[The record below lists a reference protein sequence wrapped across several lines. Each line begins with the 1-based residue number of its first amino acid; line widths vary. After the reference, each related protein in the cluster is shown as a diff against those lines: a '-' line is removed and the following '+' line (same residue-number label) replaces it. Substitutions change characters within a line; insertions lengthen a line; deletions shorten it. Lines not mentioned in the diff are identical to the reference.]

1 VTRLLGFIVLVV
13 LAVVFAY
20 AVFGNR
26 DLAES
31 GNATLD
37 LVRNEGMARAGY
49 SDAAPL
55 AYDDASRGLTGE
67 APEIARVILQRM
79 GVGRVEGVLTP
90 PDDLVPELYQR
101 RFEFIAN
108 GMPITPA
115 RCQELLFSEPT
126 HAVGEAF
133 LVRKGNPLDLHSYED
148 LAKKRDAHV
157 GIVTGSP
164 QHKYAIAAGVP
175 AGSIRLLTASGA
187 GVASLLSGV
196 IDAYASDALS
206 IQQIVDQSGS
216 NTQVERALPFTGP
229 TIDGHEVK
237 QYGAFAFRKADKGL
251 LREFN
256 GILKQYIGTPEHLAL
271 VRRFGITAADLPA
284 EGVTAKG
291 LCEHG
296 NPGPPQQLA
305 ATR

>member
-1 VTRLLGFIVLVV
+1 MTRLLGLIILVV

-26 DLAES
+26 DVAES

-55 AYDDASRGLTGE
+55 AYDDAARGLTGE
-67 APEIARVILQRM
+67 APEVARVVLERM
-79 GVGRVEGVLTP
+79 GVRHVEGVLTP
-90 PDDLVPELYQR
+90 PDDLIPKLYAR

-108 GMPITPA
+108 GMAITPA
-115 RCQELLFSEPT
+115 RCAELIFSEPI
-126 HAVGEAF
+126 HAIGEAF
-133 LVRKGNPLDLHSYED
+133 LVRKGNPLDLHGYED
-148 LAKKRDAHV
+148 VAKKKDAHV

-175 AGSIRLLTASGA
+175 TGQIRVLTAAGA

-196 IDAYASDALS
+196 VDAFAYDALT
-206 IQQIVDQSGS
+206 IQQIVDESG

-229 TIDGHEVK
+229 LIDGHEVK
-237 QYGAFAFRKADKGL
+237 QYGAFAFRKDDSGL
-251 LREFN
+251 MREFN
-256 GILKQYIGTPEHLAL
+256 AILEQFIGSDEHLEL

-284 EGVTAKG
+284 EGVTTKT
-291 LCEHG
+291 LCQYG
-296 NPGPPQQLA
+296 SPGPPQQLA
-305 ATR
+305 TTR